1 MRRGVS
7 DECRVD
13 RGTEKAILSQLEIDT
28 PDLVAEIKKRMF
40 VFEDIVN
47 LDTRSIQ
54 RVIREVIDAD
64 LIYALKVASEEVKNG
79 IYSNMSTRR
88 AELIN
93 EEIGLMG
100 PVKLK
105 DVENAQTNIVSLI
118 RSLEEKGEIIV

>member
-1 MRRGVS
+1 
-7 DECRVD
+7 
-13 RGTEKAILSQLEIDT
+13 
-28 PDLVAEIKKRMF
+28 MF

-54 RVIREVIDAD
+54 RVIREVNDAD
-64 LIYALKVASEEVKNG
+64 LTYALKVASDEVKDT

-88 AELIN
+88 ADLIR

-105 DVENAQTNIVSLI
+105 DVEDAQTNIVSLI
-118 RSLEEKGEIIV
+118 RSLEEKGEIIVARGEGNEVIV

>member
-1 MRRGVS
+1 
-7 DECRVD
+7 
-13 RGTEKAILSQLEIDT
+13 
-28 PDLVAEIKKRMF
+28 MF

-54 RVIREVIDAD
+54 RVIREVNDAD
-64 LIYALKVASEEVKNG
+64 LIYALKVASEEVKDA

-88 AELIN
+88 AELIR

-105 DVENAQTNIVSLI
+105 DVEDAQTNIVTLI
-118 RSLEEKGEIIV
+118 RSLEEKGEIIVARGEGNEVIV